1 MWDILVTQC
10 LSDFPCSF
18 SWVSDSHLL
27 QTSKRR
33 QVGGKNHL
41 PVNPHSHPFLT
52 FYCELVLPSMKDEA
66 SEISSLVHDG
76 RRAPESW
83 FRKGTRFEQMKSMSA
98 RAHFGDP
105 G

>member
-1 MWDILVTQC
+1 MFIFLGVKD
-10 LSDFPCSF
+10 P
-18 SWVSDSHLL
+18 HLL

-41 PVNPHSHPFLT
+41 PVSPHSHPFLIL
-52 FYCELVLPSMKDEA
+52 YCELVLPSMKDEA

-83 FRKGTRFEQMKSMSA
+83 FWKGTRFGQMQSISA
-98 RAHFGDP
+98 RAHYGDP
-105 G
+105 R